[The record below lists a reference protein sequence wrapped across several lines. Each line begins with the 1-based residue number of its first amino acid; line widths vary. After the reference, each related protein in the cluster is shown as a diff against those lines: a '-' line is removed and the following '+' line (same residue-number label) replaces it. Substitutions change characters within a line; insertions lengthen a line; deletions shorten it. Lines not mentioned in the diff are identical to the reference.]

1 MHCAARAEEKRYHD
15 TREPAASHYGVD
27 EAVLD
32 ALGKLS
38 STNGGV
44 GATKAQGMPLE
55 YTSEET
61 RFLEE
66 AVKAIIRRSAEVA
79 HDPNA
84 RRPLITMSNLP
95 PIWLRHVARSR
106 CFVPDIAWS
115 RETTPPIGEADSRRG
130 YAHRHEPRG
139 PVGRAARLWSKSCG
153 IPVDPAHPRKR
164 RNSGR

>member
-1 MHCAARAEEKRYHD
+1 MHDRYLGYREWRAPLASMVYFCLRVLELPWGRGRG

-32 ALGKLS
+32 ALGELS

-61 RFLEE
+61 RFLEK

-95 PIWLRHVARSR
+95 PI
-106 CFVPDIAWS
+106 
-115 RETTPPIGEADSRRG
+115 
-130 YAHRHEPRG
+130 
-139 PVGRAARLWSKSCG
+139 
-153 IPVDPAHPRKR
+153 
-164 RNSGR
+164 